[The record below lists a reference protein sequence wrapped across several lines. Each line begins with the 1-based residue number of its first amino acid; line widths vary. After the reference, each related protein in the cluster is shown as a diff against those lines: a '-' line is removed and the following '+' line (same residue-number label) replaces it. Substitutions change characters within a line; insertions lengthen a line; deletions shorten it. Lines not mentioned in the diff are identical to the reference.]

1 MTHSH
6 AAETDVS
13 TASATWTRALQVLAT
28 LSVLMIVLQGASAG
42 LILSRNRSA
51 EALHFNGAIV
61 VHVLTGLTAL
71 VAVLVARREGGPW
84 WPAALAVV
92 VFAVGFVQAAIG
104 EAGIL
109 AVHVPLAML
118 LLVAAVL
125 VMTWSFRRSP
135 RP

>member
-1 MTHSH
+1 MTHSR
-6 AAETDVS
+6 AAETVAS
-13 TASATWTRALQVLAT
+13 TASTAKRALQVLAT

-42 LILSRNRSA
+42 LLLSRNRSA

-71 VAVLVARREGGPW
+71 VAFLVARREGGPW
-84 WPAALAVV
+84 WPTALAVV
-92 VFAVGFVQAAIG
+92 VFVVGFIQAAIG

-118 LLVAAVL
+118 LLVAAV
-125 VMTWSFRRSP
+125 VVTMWSFRRSP
-135 RP
+135 RS